1 MGRGNTVTGP
11 IRDDNPCKDCT
22 ERFIACSDRCPKDER
37 GEYGRKAYKAEIER
51 VNKNR
56 REYERQVG
64 IGIHKK
70 H

>member
-1 MGRGNTVTGP
+1 MKGRPISSP
-11 IRDDNPCKDCT
+11 IRDDNPCLNCQKPKRHTACHGTCKDH
-22 ERFIACSDRCPKDER
+22 EKW
-37 GEYGRKAYKAEIER
+37 KAEIER

-70 H
+70 K